1 MFAAQHK
8 ELEHVH
14 CLTKDQRKKNSVESR
29 FHLYFDQRDKS
40 KKKNIITVLSN
51 LFYNF
56 NDLSFPYNS
65 N

>member
-40 KKKNIITVLSN
+40 KKKI
-51 LFYNF
+51 
-56 NDLSFPYNS
+56 
-65 N
+65 